1 MEGDGYLEIVLSLI
15 GLALLILAHEFGHF
29 ITACFF
35 GVRVEEFVIGL
46 PGPKILKFK
55 RNNTT
60 YGVSIIPFGGYVRLY
75 GEFYDPEKP
84 RVSTDAE
91 SFLSKPWYAKVA
103 IVAAGSIFNFFLAI
117 LLFAAM
123 FMYGVPGQPTT
134 TIEKVLP
141 GSAAEAAGIKAG
153 DKILMV
159 DSIQVKEWK
168 DVSNYI
174 SKNPGK
180 KVEIKVERN
189 GKTLTFT
196 AQIEEKSDRGFLGIQ
211 AKTAVKRLSFL
222 PAMVEGFK
230 LTLALIKTFI
240 SYLISEIPRGTL
252 LEQSSG
258 PVGIFV
264 ETSRAVKIGFDFY
277 LFLVGLISTNLGI
290 VNLLPIPPL
299 DGGRILLL
307 TLEKTFRR
315 KIPESVL
322 AFVNLLGILIFV
334 YLILY
339 LIIADIKR
347 YHLIGM

>member
-1 MEGDGYLEIVLSLI
+1 MEIVLSLI

-29 ITACFF
+29 ITARLF

-46 PGPKILKFK
+46 PGPKILKIK
-55 RNNTT
+55 KKNTT

-75 GEFYDPEKP
+75 GEFYDPQNP
-84 RVSTDAE
+84 QLSSDAE

-103 IVAAGSIFNFFLAI
+103 IVAAGSIFNFFLAV

-141 GSAAEAAGIKAG
+141 GSAAEASGIKPG
-153 DKILMV
+153 DRILMIDGV
-159 DSIQVKEWK
+159 RVKEWE
-168 DVSNYI
+168 DVSDFI

-180 KVEIKVERN
+180 EVMIKVDRK
-189 GKTLTFT
+189 GKTLTLL
-196 AQIEEKSDRGFLGIQ
+196 ARIEKKGDRGFLGIQ
-211 AKTAVKRLSFL
+211 AKTEVKRLSLL
-222 PAMVEGFK
+222 PAFAEAFK
-230 LTLALIKTFI
+230 LTFALLKTFVG
-240 SYLISEIPRGTL
+240 YLLSEIPKGTL
-252 LEQSSG
+252 LKQSSG

-277 LFLVGLISTNLGI
+277 LFLLGLISVNLGI
-290 VNLLPIPPL
+290 VNLLPVPPL

-307 TLEKTFRR
+307 TLEKTFRK
-315 KIPESVL
+315 KIPENVL
-322 AFVNLLGILIFV
+322 ALVNLLGILIFV
-334 YLILY
+334 YLIFY
-339 LIIADIKR
+339 LIIADIRR